1 MAISFPQRGLLLQ
14 NHMNALADNAASAWY
29 LTLRKGCAESV
40 EPYNIGNHRRSLPFS
55 YCLFIRHIRHAPLT
69 GGMMQ
74 AAFGEAVPTP
84 QHRTKRVPPCSPSSQ
99 WEAVAGVAFRPR
111 CHRARCATPGQRL
124 RRSLGQLV
132 QDHLLKLPS
141 WRRALYRYHA
151 GSVPA
156 SWSIHFSTIS
166 ERLVE
171 NVPSPFAVF
180 KPICHPIWQ
189 AAS

>member
-84 QHRTKRVPPCSPSSQ
+84 QHRTKRVPPRSPSSQ

-132 QDHLLKLPS
+132 QDPPE
-141 WRRALYRYHA
+141 A
-151 GSVPA
+151 
-156 SWSIHFSTIS
+156 
-166 ERLVE
+166 
-171 NVPSPFAVF
+171 AVLAAR
-180 KPICHPIWQ
+180 PIPLSRGVCACIMVYSLFNDQ
-189 AAS
+189 

>member
-1 MAISFPQRGLLLQ
+1 
-14 NHMNALADNAASAWY
+14 MNALADNAASTWY

-171 NVPSPFAVF
+171 NVPSPSWRSPGQSA
-180 KPICHPIWQ
+180 PPHGTATICGTGFH
-189 AAS
+189 SDST